1 MLRFS
6 SVFLLISLLFSTVAA
21 KTHTFVYN
29 ATWTLANPDGTK
41 ERPVISFNGSWPLPV
56 ININKG
62 DSIELTLING
72 LGGDATTSLHFHGLF
87 QEGSNHMDG
96 PVGVTQCP
104 IPPGQSFTYNF
115 TVNQVGTYWYHSHSG
130 SQYSDGLRGML
141 IVHDE
146 EVESNYEWD
155 HEIPLTLSD
164 WYHAPSSELVKMQLT
179 RYNPTGAEPIPQ
191 NSLFNDT
198 KNVTVEVDYEKT
210 YLFRIVNMGVMVSQY
225 FFVEDHDL
233 TVIEVD
239 GVYTQPKKTS
249 MVYLSVGQRM
259 SVLLTTKAKKDVN
272 KNFCIVQSFDDS
284 MLDVIPPE
292 LQVTSINYLSYDKSF
307 PKPEPSKKFY
317 DIDSYE
323 PLDDFELK
331 PISNK
336 TALADPDHRIEVA
349 LHMDNLG
356 DGVNYAFFN
365 NHTYVA
371 PKVPTLLSVL
381 SAPKDLV
388 SNQIIYGSNTNTYVL
403 QSGDTIEIVIN
414 NEDDNKHPFH
424 LHGHQ
429 FQIIARS
436 DAYDEPH
443 HYNPDKADEIPEIPS
458 MRDTVIVEG
467 NGYVV
472 LRFVADNPGV
482 WFFHCHLDFHLEQGL
497 AITLVEAPDV
507 LQSQLSRGS
516 LPADFLSSC
525 KGSHMPVEG
534 NAAGN
539 HHDWLDLV
547 GENLQPLPLPE
558 GFTLKGYVAIIG
570 CTVIALIGL
579 KSIYNYGMDDVKVGG
594 TGLEDEKLVIK
605 KLLIDLVNEEQSGK
619 IKNAAKKLEI
629 RKMIDELSELDKKYA
644 TL

>member
-21 KTHTFVYN
+21 KTHKFVYN

-72 LGGDATTSLHFHGLF
+72 LGGDISTSLHFHGLF

-146 EVESNYEWD
+146 EIESKYEWD

-259 SVLLTTKAKKDVN
+259 SVLLTTKAKKDVT
-272 KNFCIVQSFDDS
+272 KNFCIVHSFDDS
-284 MLDVIPPE
+284 MLDVVPPE
-292 LQVTSINYLSYDKSF
+292 LQVTSVNYLSYDKSF

-356 DGVNYAFFN
+356 DG
-365 NHTYVA
+365 
-371 PKVPTLLSVL
+371 L
-381 SAPKDLV
+381 
-388 SNQIIYGSNTNTYVL
+388 
-403 QSGDTIEIVIN
+403 
-414 NEDDNKHPFH
+414 
-424 LHGHQ
+424 
-429 FQIIARS
+429 
-436 DAYDEPH
+436 
-443 HYNPDKADEIPEIPS
+443 
-458 MRDTVIVEG
+458 
-467 NGYVV
+467 
-472 LRFVADNPGV
+472 
-482 WFFHCHLDFHLEQGL
+482 
-497 AITLVEAPDV
+497 
-507 LQSQLSRGS
+507 
-516 LPADFLSSC
+516 
-525 KGSHMPVEG
+525 
-534 NAAGN
+534 
-539 HHDWLDLV
+539 
-547 GENLQPLPLPE
+547 
-558 GFTLKGYVAIIG
+558 
-570 CTVIALIGL
+570 GL
-579 KSIYNYGMDDVKVGG
+579 KPSNLWI
-594 TGLEDEKLVIK
+594 
-605 KLLIDLVNEEQSGK
+605 QH
-619 IKNAAKKLEI
+619 
-629 RKMIDELSELDKKYA
+629 KYICFA
-644 TL
+644 IW